1 MAEKTYNVLS
11 SYLNENNDL
20 IFKAG
25 MATLQQGFYLVSV
38 KILGKIDTKKSL
50 FFEKITIWH

>member
-38 KILGKIDTKKSL
+38 KILGKLIRKNLCFLK
-50 FFEKITIWH
+50 KITIWH